1 MIHIGAHEMGE
12 DFDDIDFDDLMETV
26 AMQNFYMTNTFEY
39 TNSLLYQM
47 SIHFNTIAEAF
58 NE

>member
-1 MIHIGAHEMGE
+1 MGE